1 MRGKSRPRV
10 LSPAHLSPSANFAT
24 KGLPYFPQIASLSL
38 LATAET
44 NGASAGFSPAETRQ
58 GRTLVTR
65 LSIVIP
71 CLGPCEQF
79 EDTLASVLQ
88 HRPDRSEII
97 VAHRL
102 PYADPYHLEGEVRFS
117 HIESRLLVDLVNDAV
132 QDARG
137 EVIHVLA
144 SGTEVRDGWTH
155 AALRH
160 FADPR
165 IAAVAPLVLKVASPG
180 RIETMGVRY
189 TLGGERISVGHN
201 LAIPDHYALRDDV
214 IGPSL
219 LAGFF
224 SKDALLALGGFCRD
238 VGDELADVDFALA
251 LRDLGC
257 RTILEPKSQVA
268 YAPQESRRSLLG
280 AVNRGWGAE
289 TLFWRHWAKE
299 GRAAGLVA
307 HPLST
312 LVDAL
317 RHEGVM
323 GGSLKLLGRALGLSR
338 IRAGGTYEQ
347 QLAAAAELLGDLGI
361 RGETLSLPAAREER
375 TAVPAKVRP
384 THQRA
389 A

>member
-1 MRGKSRPRV
+1 
-10 LSPAHLSPSANFAT
+10 
-24 KGLPYFPQIASLSL
+24 
-38 LATAET
+38 
-44 NGASAGFSPAETRQ
+44 
-58 GRTLVTR
+58 VTR

-97 VAHRL
+97 VVHRR
-102 PYADPYHLEGEVRFS
+102 PYADPYHLRGEVAFS
-117 HIESRLLVDLVNDAV
+117 HVESASLVDLINDAV

-165 IAAVAPLVLKVASPG
+165 IAAVAPLVLKHAAPG
-180 RIETMGVRY
+180 RMETMGVSY
-189 TLGGERISVGHN
+189 TLGGGRISVGHN
-201 LAIPDHYALRDDV
+201 LSIPDHHAFLDDV
-214 IGPSL
+214 LGPSL

-251 LRDLGC
+251 LRDVGC
-257 RTILEPKSQVA
+257 RSVLEPKSQVA
-268 YAPQESRRSLLG
+268 YLPLDSGRAMLG
-280 AVNRGWGAE
+280 AVSRGWGAE
-289 TLFWRHWAKE
+289 TLFWRHWGRE
-299 GRAAGLVA
+299 GRAASLLA
-307 HPLST
+307 HPIAT
-312 LVDAL
+312 LADAL
-317 RHEGVM
+317 LHEGILA
-323 GGSLKLLGRALGLSR
+323 GGLKLAGRTLGLSSL
-338 IRAGGTYEQ
+338 RASGSYER
-347 QLAAAAELLGDLGI
+347 QLAAAAELLGDLEA
-361 RGETLSLPAAREER
+361 RGETLSLAAARDER
-375 TAVPAKVRP
+375 TPVPAKTRP

>member
-1 MRGKSRPRV
+1 
-10 LSPAHLSPSANFAT
+10 
-24 KGLPYFPQIASLSL
+24 
-38 LATAET
+38 
-44 NGASAGFSPAETRQ
+44 
-58 GRTLVTR
+58 VTR

-71 CLGPCEQF
+71 CLGACEQF

-88 HRPDRSEII
+88 HRPDHSEII
-97 VAHRL
+97 VVHRQT
-102 PYADPYHLEGEVRFS
+102 YADPYDLKGEVKFS
-117 HIESRLLVDLVNDAV
+117 HVDSKSLVDLVNDAA

-144 SGTEVRDGWTH
+144 SGTEVTDGWTH

-165 IAAVAPLVLKVASPG
+165 VAAVAPLVLKLASPG

-201 LAIPDHYALRDDV
+201 LAIPDHHALRDEV

-224 SKDALLALGGFCRD
+224 SKDALLALGGFCRE

-251 LRDLGC
+251 LRDVGC
-257 RTILEPKSQVA
+257 RHVLEPKSQVSYSPLA
-268 YAPQESRRSLLG
+268 SGRTLFG
-280 AVNRGWGAE
+280 AVSRGMSAE
-289 TLFWRHWAKE
+289 TLFWRHWARE
-299 GRAAGLVA
+299 GRMASLLA

-312 LVDAL
+312 LLDAV
-317 RHEGVM
+317 RSEGIFAA
-323 GGSLKLLGRALGLSR
+323 GIKLFGRTLGLSH
-338 IRAGGTYEQ
+338 IHNGVSYES
-347 QLAAAAELLGDLGI
+347 QLLAAAELLGDLEV
-361 RGETLSLPAAREER
+361 RGETLSMAAARKER
-375 TAVPAKVRP
+375 IPASVQTRP
-384 THQRA
+384 ARQRA

>member
-1 MRGKSRPRV
+1 
-10 LSPAHLSPSANFAT
+10 
-24 KGLPYFPQIASLSL
+24 
-38 LATAET
+38 
-44 NGASAGFSPAETRQ
+44 
-58 GRTLVTR
+58 
-65 LSIVIP
+65 
-71 CLGPCEQF
+71 LGPCEQF

-97 VAHRL
+97 VAHRC
-102 PYADPYHLEGEVRFS
+102 PYADPYHLQGEVTFS
-117 HIESRLLVDLVNDAV
+117 HVESTSLVDLVNDAI

-144 SGTEVRDGWTH
+144 SGCEVRDGWTH

-165 IAAVAPLVLKVASPG
+165 IAAVAPLVLQLASPG

-189 TLGGERISVGHN
+189 TLGGERISVGHDV
-201 LAIPDHYALRDDV
+201 AIPDHHALLDEV
-214 IGPSL
+214 LGPSL

-257 RTILEPKSQVA
+257 RTVLESKSQVS
-268 YAPQESRRSLLG
+268 YASLNGHRSLFG
-280 AVNRGWGAE
+280 AISRGVGAE
-289 TLFWRHWAKE
+289 TLFWRHLANE
-299 GRAAGLVA
+299 GRAAGLLA

-312 LVDAL
+312 LVEAVH
-317 RHEGVM
+317 HEGLI
-323 GGSLKLLGRALGLSR
+323 GGSLKLLGRTLGLSN
-338 IRAGGTYEQ
+338 IRASGAYQ
-347 QLAAAAELLGDLGI
+347 KQLSAAAELLGDLEV
-361 RGETLSLPAAREER
+361 RGETLSLAAAREQR
-375 TAVPAKVRP
+375 TSATAPKRPA
-384 THQRA
+384 HQRA

>member
-1 MRGKSRPRV
+1 
-10 LSPAHLSPSANFAT
+10 
-24 KGLPYFPQIASLSL
+24 
-38 LATAET
+38 
-44 NGASAGFSPAETRQ
+44 
-58 GRTLVTR
+58 VTR

-97 VAHRL
+97 VVHRR
-102 PYADPYHLEGEVRFS
+102 PYADPYHLQGEVTFS
-117 HIESRLLVDLVNDAV
+117 HVESTTLVDLVNDAV
-132 QDARG
+132 QDSRG

-144 SGTEVRDGWTH
+144 SGSEVRDGWTH

-165 IAAVAPLVLKVASPG
+165 IAAVAPLVLQLASPG

-189 TLGGERISVGHN
+189 TLGGERISVGHDV
-201 LAIPDHYALRDDV
+201 AIPDHHVLLDEV
-214 IGPSL
+214 LGPSL

-238 VGDELADVDFALA
+238 VGDELADIDFALA

-257 RTILEPKSQVA
+257 RTVLEPKSQVS
-268 YAPQESRRSLLG
+268 YASPVGRRSLLG
-280 AVNRGWGAE
+280 AISRGIGAE

-299 GRAAGLVA
+299 GRAAGIVA
-307 HPLST
+307 HPLTT
-312 LVDAL
+312 LVEAL
-317 RHEGVM
+317 RHEGLL
-323 GGSLKLLGRALGLSR
+323 GGSLKLLGRTLGLSS
-338 IRAGGTYEQ
+338 IRAGGAYQQ
-347 QLAAAAELLGDLGI
+347 QLSAAAELLGDLEV
-361 RGETLSLPAAREER
+361 RGETLSLAAAREER
-375 TAVPAKVRP
+375 TATAPKRPAHP
-384 THQRA
+384 RA